1 MELARSRRGLLTFVV
16 GGEPFEVPWP
26 FLALHSPQ
34 WAEKLAEEPA
44 VAKQAIEL
52 QGEADSF
59 RAFLNY
65 LQGAEGPTGDL
76 NPGNFMAVLEWG
88 EEFGV
93 EHVRGQ
99 CEAFLLDPRCR
110 EAIELSPDEVLEIA
124 ARYNMPKLYRKAVE
138 ITGQGMQYIQ
148 VPAQA
153 RNTRFEA
160 EDLRV
165 DVLKEHLAM
174 GMMSADG
181 EMRCRHRAADQM
193 MLPDAHERARIMWKT
208 RPRFQKPKAP
218 EPDHDWRS
226 LHLVWPHHS
235 LRGEDWTAVA
245 HETQP
250 TPYRRARQRRQSRS
264 RVESELSELGSLE
277 TLTVQEEVVPVVP
290 DSETPLNKS

>member
-93 EHVRGQ
+93 EHIRGQ

-250 TPYRRARQRRQSRS
+250 TPYRRAPQRRHMSRS
-264 RVESELSELGSLE
+264 RVKESEIGSLE
-277 TLTVQEEVVPVVP
+277 TEEAVP
-290 DSETPLNKS
+290 

>member
-93 EHVRGQ
+93 EHIRGQ

-245 HETQP
+245 HEMQP
-250 TPYRRARQRRQSRS
+250 TPYRRARQRRQSS

-277 TLTVQEEVVPVVP
+277 T
-290 DSETPLNKS
+290 PLNKS